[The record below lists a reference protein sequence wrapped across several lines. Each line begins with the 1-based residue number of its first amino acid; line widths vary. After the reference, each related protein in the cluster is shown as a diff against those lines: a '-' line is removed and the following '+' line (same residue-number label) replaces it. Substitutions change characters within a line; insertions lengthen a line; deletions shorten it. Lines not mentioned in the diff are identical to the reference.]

1 LAGADDKYR
10 SKKYREEPL
19 IRTAGFALA
28 GCLALSFAM
37 TVPAAAKDLKVISD
51 KAITGAGNAESVAY
65 DPKEKVFYAGD
76 FGAPASTSA
85 DKDGKGKINKI
96 SLDGKVTDSGLK
108 PAEGQPPFN
117 KPKGIWINRN
127 RIWIADLDAV
137 WVFDLKSK
145 KGRRLEV
152 GTGYANDVT
161 VVRNVLYI
169 TDNRND
175 AVVRVTPANFLRA
188 KVEPKIEKI
197 YSGKGVSPN
206 GIYPSRNGSL
216 LLGGFKSK
224 DDPRGIYELGLG
236 QEPKLI
242 SKPIGMVDGIY
253 QMRNGEIL
261 ATDWVTNSLFQWNEK
276 DGVRKLAGD
285 VKGPADFC
293 VVRNR
298 DGYLVALPDLVK
310 GEIRLI
316 QLGR

>member
-1 LAGADDKYR
+1 MK
-10 SKKYREEPL
+10 SS
-19 IRTAGFALA
+19 FVALA
-28 GCLALSFAM
+28 LLGAM
-37 TVPAAAKDLKVISD
+37 AVAAPQAIAKEFKVISE
-51 KAITGAGNAESVAY
+51 KTITGAGTAESVAY

-76 FGAPASTSA
+76 FGAPAGTSG

-96 SLDGKVTDSGLK
+96 SLDGKVMDSGLK
-108 PAEGQPPFN
+108 PAAGQPPMN
-117 KPKGIWINRN
+117 KPKGIWIRGNRL
-127 RIWIADLDAV
+127 WVADLDAV
-137 WVFDLKSK
+137 WLFDLKSK
-145 KGRRLEV
+145 EGKRLEV

-175 AVVRVTPANFLRA
+175 AVISVEPANFL
-188 KVEPKIEKI
+188 KGKEPKVSKI
-197 YSGKGVSPN
+197 YSGKGVNPN
-206 GIYPSRNGSL
+206 GIYPAKNGSL

-224 DDPRGIYELGLG
+224 DDPHGIYSMGLG

-242 SKPIGMVDGIY
+242 SKPIGLVDGLY

-276 DGVRKLAGD
+276 DGMRKLAGD
-285 VKGPADFC
+285 IKGPADFT
-293 VVRNR
+293 VIRNR
-298 DGYLVALPDLVK
+298 EGFLVALPDLVK

>member
-1 LAGADDKYR
+1 
-10 SKKYREEPL
+10 L

-224 DDPRGIYELGLG
+224 DDPHGIYELGLG

-253 QMRNGEIL
+253 QMRSGEIL

-285 VKGPADFC
+285 IKGPADFC

>member
-1 LAGADDKYR
+1 MIKLTGLAAAVFAAAAIT
-10 SKKYREEPL
+10 SAP
-19 IRTAGFALA
+19 ALA
-28 GCLALSFAM
+28 KEF
-37 TVPAAAKDLKVISD
+37 KVISE
-51 KAITGAGNAESVAY
+51 KTITGVGTPESVAY

-76 FGAPASTSA
+76 FGGPASTSG
-85 DKDGKGKINKI
+85 DKEGKGKINKI
-96 SLDGKVTDSGLK
+96 SLDGKVTDSGLV
-108 PAEGQPPFN
+108 PAADQPKMN
-117 KPKGIWINRN
+117 KPKGIWIRGNRL
-127 RIWIADLDAV
+127 WVADLDAV

-145 KGRRLEV
+145 KGKRLEV
-152 GTGYANDVT
+152 GTSYANDVT
-161 VVRNVLYI
+161 VVKNVLYI

-175 AVVRVTPANFLRA
+175 AVIS
-188 KVEPKIEKI
+188 VEPADFMKGKAEPKVTKI
-197 YSGKGVSPN
+197 YTGKGVNPN
-206 GIYPSRNGSL
+206 GIYPAKNGSL

-224 DDPRGIYELGLG
+224 DDPHGIYALAIG

-242 SKPIGMVDGIY
+242 SKPIGLVDGIY

-285 VKGPADFC
+285 IKGPADFC

-298 DGYLVALPDLVK
+298 EGFLVAMPDLVK

>member
-1 LAGADDKYR
+1 
-10 SKKYREEPL
+10 L

-161 VVRNVLYI
+161 VLRNVLYI

-224 DDPRGIYELGLG
+224 DDPHGIYELGLG

>member
-1 LAGADDKYR
+1 MIKFASFTVALLGGLA
-10 SKKYREEPL
+10 
-19 IRTAGFALA
+19 FAA
-28 GCLALSFAM
+28 
-37 TVPAAAKDLKVISD
+37 PHAAAKDFKVISD
-51 KAITGAGNAESVAY
+51 KAITGAGTAESVAY

-96 SLDGKVTDSGLK
+96 SLDGKVMESGIK
-108 PAEGQPPFN
+108 PGDGQPAFN
-117 KPKGIWINRN
+117 KPKGIWIRGKNM
-127 RIWIADLDAV
+127 WIADLDAV

-145 KGRRLEV
+145 KGKRLEI
-152 GTGYANDVT
+152 GSNYANDVT
-161 VVRNVLYI
+161 VVKNVLYV

-175 AVVRVTPANFLRA
+175 VVWSVEPANFMRGKA
-188 KVEPKIEKI
+188 EPKISKI
-197 YSGKGVSPN
+197 YSGKGVNPN
-206 GIYPSRNGSL
+206 GVFPSRNNSL

-224 DDPRGIYELGLG
+224 DEPHGIYSLGLG

-242 SKPIGMVDGIY
+242 SKPIGLVDGIY

-285 VKGPADFC
+285 IKGPADFT

-298 DGYLVALPDLVK
+298 EGYLVALPDLVK

>member
-1 LAGADDKYR
+1 LLKFASFTVALLGGLA
-10 SKKYREEPL
+10 
-19 IRTAGFALA
+19 FAA
-28 GCLALSFAM
+28 PHA
-37 TVPAAAKDLKVISD
+37 VAKDYKVISE
-51 KAITGAGNAESVAY
+51 KTITGVGTPESVAY

-76 FGAPASTSA
+76 FGGPASTSA

-96 SLDGKVTDSGLK
+96 SMDGKVTDSGLK
-108 PAEGQPPFN
+108 PAAGQPPMN

-127 RIWIADLDAV
+127 RLWVADLDAV
-137 WVFDLKSK
+137 WVFELNSK

-161 VVRNVLYI
+161 VVRNVLYV

-175 AVVRVTPANFLRA
+175 VVLRITPANFLRD
-188 KVEPKIEKI
+188 KITPKIDKI
-197 YSGKGVSPN
+197 YSGKGVNPN

-224 DDPRGIYELGLG
+224 DDPHGIYELGLG
-236 QEPKLI
+236 QEAKLI
-242 SKPIGMVDGIY
+242 SKPIGLVDGLY

-276 DGVRKLAGD
+276 DGVRKLSGD
-285 VKGPADFC
+285 IKGPADFT

-298 DGYLVALPDLVK
+298 EGYLVALPDLVK

-316 QLGR
+316 QLSR